1 METFFQSESKFT
13 LLLGSDILSPYFY
26 LILLVGLY
34 LTFRLGFPQI
44 RFLFLSLKILTGN
57 MDFKSSKGQ
66 LVHSQA
72 FFAGIGSS
80 LLTGSVFGTGL
91 AVAYGGSG
99 VIFWIWVVSL
109 LVMPVRLVSSTLAVK
124 FRNQLPSGR
133 YLSGPMYFIE
143 KSLRAKWLAVA
154 FSFGSIFTVLIF
166 GGIFPF
172 LSLTY
177 ITKEAL
183 NFGGMAGPI
192 SLSVILLF
200 IVIGGIRRVGRTASI
215 LAPLGILLFLF
226 AYFSLFSEGLVSFF
240 SFVADV
246 CREAFTLK
254 ALEGGG
260 IFGILRTVSV
270 SLGVFF
276 LSTETAVG
284 KSSGV
289 AGVVRTDY
297 AAKQGLVSMLATFFE
312 GFIMATLVGFVL
324 YSYGAVNFDSVIAFP
339 ELILQNK
346 ESFSS
351 LLLFGAF
358 LSFGILSLAGW
369 FYTGE
374 QNAFYIFGEKFSNFF
389 RILFIGIILASAY
402 LFLREGAGI
411 FVIAMKLGYTM
422 AVITS
427 IPLLVALLLLGKSAK
442 LELNKYISESGA
454 RYEILKDVY
463 LLFLTL
469 LPKNLISK
477 IFGYFST
484 LKLPRFMMIPL
495 LKAFAKAYKINLD
508 EAELEIKEYASL
520 NQFFT
525 RALRAEARIIDSAEN
540 AVVSPTDSKIT
551 SFGNI
556 NQSTIIQAKGIDY
569 SVKEL
574 LGSEKYYPS
583 FTNGKY
589 ITFYLSPQD
598 YHRIHSPFAGQILGY
613 YYEPGKLFPVNDL
626 AVLNIRG
633 LFPKNERLITF
644 LQTEYGKIAVI
655 KVGASNVGKI
665 RVTYDNKIVTNNW
678 IRFSKQH
685 EYKDVSIMIDKGSEM
700 GRFEMGSTVILV
712 FENDTIDLSE
722 SIVLGEKIQY
732 GTVVG
737 KFKKKLT
744 KLPVKV

>member
-1 METFFQSESKFT
+1 METLFLSESKFN
-13 LLLGSDILSPYFY
+13 LILGADILSPYFY
-26 LILLVGLY
+26 LILIAALY
-34 LTFRLGFPQI
+34 LTFRLGFVQI
-44 RFLFLSLKILTGN
+44 RFLFLSLKIFTGN
-57 MDFKSSKGQ
+57 MDFKGSKGQ

-80 LLTGSVFGTGL
+80 LLSGSVIGTAL
-91 AVAYGGSG
+91 AVAYGGIG
-99 VIFWIWVVSL
+99 VLFWIWVMSL
-109 LVMPVRLVSSTLAVK
+109 LVMPIRFVSSTLAVK

-143 KSLRAKWLAVA
+143 KSLRAKWLAIA
-154 FSFGSIFTVLIF
+154 FSLTSIFTVLIF
-166 GGIFPF
+166 GGVFPF
-172 LSLTY
+172 LGLTY
-177 ITKEAL
+177 ITKEGL
-183 NFGGMAGPI
+183 NLSGMSGPI
-192 SLSVILLF
+192 SIAVILLF
-200 IVIGGIRRVGRTASI
+200 IVVGGIRRVGKTASI
-215 LAPLGILLFLF
+215 LAPIGILLFLF
-226 AYFSLFSEGLVSFF
+226 SYVSLFHASLVSFLDF
-240 SFVADV
+240 LTDV
-246 CREAFTLK
+246 TKEAFAIK
-254 ALEGGG
+254 AIQGGG
-260 IFGILRTVSV
+260 IFGVLRAVSV
-270 SLGVFF
+270 SLSAFF

-284 KSSGV
+284 KSSGI

-297 AAKQGLVSMLATFFE
+297 AAKQGLVSMLASFFE
-312 GFIMATLVGFVL
+312 GFVMATLVGFVL
-324 YSYGAVNFDSVIAFP
+324 YSYGAVSLESILAFP
-339 ELILQNK
+339 ARIMENPNQIALGM
-346 ESFSS
+346 
-351 LLLFGAF
+351 LLLSF

-369 FYTGE
+369 FYSGE
-374 QNAFYIFGEKFSNFF
+374 QNAFYIFGEKFSNLF
-389 RILFIGIILASAY
+389 RILFIGFALGFAY
-402 LFLREGAGI
+402 LYVNYGI
-411 FVIAMKLGYTM
+411 AVFTFAIQIGYTL

-427 IPLLVALLLLGKSAK
+427 VPLLVALMLLGKSAK
-442 LELNKYISESGA
+442 LELNKYLNESGA
-454 RYEILKDVY
+454 RYEIFKDFY

-484 LKLPRFMMIPL
+484 MRLPRFMMIPI
-495 LKAFAKAYKINLD
+495 LKAFAKVYKINLD
-508 EAELEIKEYASL
+508 EAELQIKEYASL

-525 RALRAEARIIDSAEN
+525 RALRAEARIIDSAGN
-540 AVVSPTDSKIT
+540 AVVSPTDSRIT

-574 LGSEKYYPS
+574 LGSEKYYQS

-678 IRFSKQH
+678 IRFAKEHQ
-685 EYKDVSIMIDKGSEM
+685 YKDVSIMIDKGSEL

-712 FENDTIDLSE
+712 FENDTIDFTNLT
-722 SIVLGEKIQY
+722 LGEKIQY

-737 KFKKKLT
+737 NFKKKLVS
-744 KLPVKV
+744 LPVKV